1 MGFLSN
7 TSQNIKVGLKYYSFK
22 LASYLADRLPLR
34 FSYSVAKLAGDVV
47 YFGLKKHSANAVSNM
62 RRVLGPDAPWQ
73 AVKHTARRSFRNY
86 AKTIVDF
93 FRYPSMEGD
102 DLRVAVPLRYGVE
115 HLLEAYDRGKGVLL
129 VSGHIGN
136 WDLAGA
142 VLLSYGLPVNA
153 VADSF
158 QPERLDDLI
167 NGSRERKGMKIIK
180 LDTSSLRG
188 IFTALKKGETV
199 SLMFDRPEN
208 ANEGVPVQFFGE
220 TAYVPA
226 GPGAIALKTG
236 AAVLVGYCM
245 RRPGDKTF
253 YGAVEPAIDYEP
265 YLTGDKQRDIQKIT
279 QMIVSSM
286 EDVIRRHPDQWYM
299 FREMWPRTDEH
310 DAEVKQKRFWGGT
323 RDVSV
328 ASS

>member
-7 TSQNIKVGLKYYSFK
+7 TSNNIGVGLKYYSFK

-34 FSYSVAKLAGDVV
+34 FSYWVAKLVGDAI
-47 YFGLKKHSANAVSNM
+47 YLTWRRHSANAVSNM
-62 RRVLGPDAPWQ
+62 RRVLGPEAPWQ
-73 AVKHTARRSFRNY
+73 MVKHTARRSFRNY

-93 FRYPSMEGD
+93 FRYPYMEGED
-102 DLRVAVPLRYGVE
+102 VRVAVPLRYGIE

-129 VSGHIGN
+129 VTGHVGN

-142 VLLSYGLPVNA
+142 VLMSYGLPVSA

-158 QPERLDDLI
+158 EPERLDDLI

-199 SLMFDRPEN
+199 SLMIDRPED
-208 ANEGVPVQFFGE
+208 EKGGVPVEFFGE
-220 TAYVPA
+220 TAYMPA
-226 GPGAIALKTG
+226 GPAAIALKTG

-253 YGAVEPAIDYEP
+253 YGAVEPAIDYEHH
-265 YLTGDKQRDIQKIT
+265 LTGDKQRDIQMIT
-279 QMIVSSM
+279 QMIVNTI

-310 DAEVKQKRFWGGT
+310 DAEVKQKRFWGGKGN
-323 RDVSV
+323 VSM

>member
-1 MGFLSN
+1 MGLFTKTMN
-7 TSQNIKVGLKYYSFK
+7 DTRVGFKYYTFK
-22 LASYLADRLPLR
+22 VASYLADRLPLR
-34 FSYSVAKLAGDVV
+34 FSYWVARLAGDAV
-47 YFGLKKHSANAVSNM
+47 YFTLKRHSANAVSNM

-93 FRYPSMEGD
+93 FRYPYMEGED
-102 DLRVAVPLRYGVE
+102 VRVAVPLRYGIE
-115 HLLEAYDRGKGVLL
+115 HLLEAYKRGKGVLL
-129 VSGHIGN
+129 VTGHVGN

-142 VLLSYGLPVNA
+142 VLMSYGLPVSA

-158 QPERLDDLI
+158 EPERLDDLI

-199 SLMFDRPEN
+199 SIMIDKPED
-208 ANEGVPVQFFGE
+208 EEDGVAVQFFGE
-220 TAYVPA
+220 TAYMPA
-226 GPGAIALKTG
+226 GPAAIALKTG
-236 AAVLVGYCM
+236 AAVVIGYCM

-253 YGAVEPAIDYEP
+253 FGAVEPALNYEQH
-265 YLTGDKQRDIQKIT
+265 LTGDKQRDIQMIT
-279 QMIVSSM
+279 QMIVNTM

-310 DAEVKQKRFWGGT
+310 DAEVKQKRFWGGKGN
-323 RDVSV
+323 VSMV
-328 ASS
+328 SS